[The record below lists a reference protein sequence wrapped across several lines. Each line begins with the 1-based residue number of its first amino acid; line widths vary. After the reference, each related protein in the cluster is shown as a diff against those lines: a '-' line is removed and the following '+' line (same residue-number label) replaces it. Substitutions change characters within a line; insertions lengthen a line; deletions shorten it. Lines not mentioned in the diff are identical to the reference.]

1 MQPSGACGPGGPAI
15 TGPSLLSA
23 PASPP
28 YTEQNVREMIAALY
42 SPAAGVTPVQANE
55 FLVDFQQHASAWPI
69 CISFLN
75 HFALSSQSASP
86 LDASDECILYFAAQT
101 LAAQARAGFPQ
112 QLSLVFA
119 ERHGGA
125 LGGCAKERRNVVSSI
140 FKELREGL
148 LHLLVSCR
156 RAPKPVVRQ
165 LAVAL
170 SAALVFGACGGSEHG
185 GDRDI
190 EAASGGDDEEL
201 KEEIALDEVLVPL
214 GQKLGEQAAAPLL
227 ELLAALPQEVSSQRL
242 SLSKPQRLAVLSA
255 LLQRHASSALA
266 AAASVFDFLERREQA
281 LLSSPEPA
289 AAAQISSLKSGK
301 IPRRTKWRFPD
312 GHCCQ
317 TAVSAVQ
324 SWISAHLSL
333 LSASSCQAPH
343 PAGLSPIAST
353 CTHILF
359 RSLLP
364 SPPSSSPLSAAA
376 LPSSSCLRVLLLT
389 LQSASPVAQ
398 GAVDAGPRALSPE
411 TIDGL
416 QAAADAV
423 AALAAL
429 ATAVANEERGE
440 DDARGRGD
448 VAPHEGPS
456 SQRGGEADGTHCI
469 RQVMEAI
476 VHGYAVGC
484 EALQQEERRFRAPV
498 DADRLQ
504 AFSAGLIELAKE
516 VLPAF
521 FHGDPWPLPPS
532 SVSAPSSHPLVP
544 ALEHIC
550 AFAADTLVPHPSLE
564 VKEIGL
570 DFHYNFL
577 FHFMSLVSQ
586 QQELS
591 QNLRSLQQACL
602 AEHQERR
609 ARASQSD
616 GCARADGTSVSLSAD
631 GAAPEADGASSAAE
645 DSVDVDSSP
654 AFAAAKRIYDAV
666 AVETEERRQRLLH
679 VYLHFLDVLLGQ
691 LGAPSADAVVDERVD
706 LERWSRFRDEAAV
719 NLTEAT
725 LVVGHARLL
734 EKTKEELGKILA
746 LAAVGPADSANGDSA
761 GAATNLKKAHSA
773 EASLPWQRLEACL
786 FVLTTV
792 APRAPA
798 GEDMVIPLS
807 LDLLPRLPYETA
819 LDLGNA
825 EAVSGKTP
833 RRSTGEERETA
844 ALFLHAAAGRF
855 ILWTAGYI
863 GTQTRLFASL
873 IHFLT
878 CTALP
883 FVIRVAQRQK
893 AALHGEAAVCK
904 LRELAEEVLVE
915 AVKALDASAAP
926 MLAEEAATED
936 VNLILNSI
944 VSLILEESLSI
955 DSRASLV
962 LAAGAV
968 LAPMPAD
975 RMRTLHRQLLSSLG
989 QNLREV
995 LAQPDSSTAA
1005 YRNAVK
1011 LFFSAVQSLRPSYAL
1026 PLPPHAAD
1034 LCEPIPKDSP
1044 YRHPVLDV
1052 TQELWET
1059 IEVAMRNS
1067 RRQEHLYEQSTYA
1080 IVAVISTCRA
1090 HVPRYLILFRFL
1102 DVLAETFA
1110 VYPTAYH
1117 LGALR
1122 TLEGLFGSAPEEPI
1136 LSAVCDCLRRC
1147 VLATLERINVEGEH
1161 YVYRQPDLVGMTVD
1175 CVNIALLH
1183 PLLAI
1188 RFLQSSP
1195 TGVFQS
1201 EMAGAATDPRNWFC
1215 TLALAVLQFA
1225 PTCHHPKVLHT
1236 FMVFFSR
1243 LAGWTDPPS
1252 QLHAFDRGGS
1262 IPWLLEA
1269 AEKTQQ
1275 AVLALLVK
1283 PEPPAFSQAFPRGKP
1298 DAAKAQGD
1306 KTYAAVAIHAII
1318 QALASVHSAIQSWI
1332 GNAAQALLL
1341 LLHHPALAEQGR
1353 AALEASV
1360 MGLHP
1365 YLLTPEQ
1372 RRTFLRNALAETSV
1386 RGFCVLCQ
1394 QLAEDAKAQFQ
1405 RSKFCAVFP
1414 SGATPGGEAEQ

>member
-317 TAVSAVQ
+317 SVHVKMSQ
-324 SWISAHLSL
+324 L
-333 LSASSCQAPH
+333 PH
-343 PAGLSPIAST
+343 K
-353 CTHILF
+353 
-359 RSLLP
+359 
-364 SPPSSSPLSAAA
+364 
-376 LPSSSCLRVLLLT
+376 
-389 LQSASPVAQ
+389 SASPVAQ

-1360 MGLHP
+1360 M
-1365 YLLTPEQ
+1365 
-1372 RRTFLRNALAETSV
+1372 
-1386 RGFCVLCQ
+1386 
-1394 QLAEDAKAQFQ
+1394 LAEDAKAQFQ